1 MDEIK
6 VSQKPSPASGTPKLR
21 LVMKKSTTI
30 SPTGSGKNRGIITKA
45 GHVTDQVSDFR
56 SSSAKKE
63 VKLHVPPTSNK
74 RPAEASLE
82 KEDQKKL
89 KISLEPPKRKPWAA
103 QVKEGRA
110 KRRKPAG
117 LRNYGNLCYYNAILQ
132 TLLRTLPIRH
142 YCLAKGDI
150 FANPVTS
157 DKVTPED
164 VAGFSKYATR
174 HATETRANLSGMFNQ
189 VEPDEM

>member
-1 MDEIK
+1 VHEIK

-30 SPTGSGKNRGIITKA
+30 SPGSGKNRGIITKA

-89 KISLEPPKRKPWAA
+89 KISLEPPSANHGQ
-103 QVKEGRA
+103 QVKKAWPNAE
-110 KRRKPAG
+110 
-117 LRNYGNLCYYNAILQ
+117 NLLVC
-132 TLLRTLPIRH
+132 
-142 YCLAKGDI
+142 
-150 FANPVTS
+150 
-157 DKVTPED
+157 
-164 VAGFSKYATR
+164 AT
-174 HATETRANLSGMFNQ
+174 TETCATITPSFRLSYEHCPS
-189 VEPDEM
+189 VTIA